1 MHQSKEIAIPEA
13 FAQGTI
19 ARSGEAGRRWVNS
32 LPARIDELCEI
43 WNLKV
48 EGPPMY
54 GEWGLV
60 FAVRGPDTP
69 AVLKVT
75 WPDGDGTLERAVT
88 ALSLWDGRGA
98 VRLLRA
104 DVERH
109 ALLLERLDSAAD
121 LSRVGVGEA
130 LHVAG
135 TLLRRLAVPAPAGF
149 PSLGTVARQIASS
162 LPRRWER
169 QGHPLPRQVVERT
182 ADLASNLAPSVGGLL
197 VNWDIHDGNV
207 LRAEREPWL
216 VIDPQTLAGDLEYGV
231 AQLLWW
237 RLEEIEAHG
246 GVEWALDR
254 IVDAAGLDAK
264 LTRAWAYVRTA
275 DYWLSGL
282 EAGLTIDPPRC
293 KRVIE
298 ALG

>member
-1 MHQSKEIAIPEA
+1 MIAVPAA
-13 FAQGTI
+13 FAERTI
-19 ARSGEAGRRWVNS
+19 ARSGEAGRRWIAS
-32 LPARIDELCEI
+32 LPGRVTELCTAWGLE
-43 WNLKV
+43 V
-48 EGPPMY
+48 EGPAMY

-75 WPDGDGTLERAVT
+75 WPDEDGTLERAVA
-88 ALSLWDGRGA
+88 ALTLWDGRGA

-104 DVERH
+104 DVGRQ

-121 LSRVGVGEA
+121 LSEIGVEEA

-135 TLLRRLAVPAPAGF
+135 TLLRRLAIPAPAEF
-149 PSLGTVARQIASS
+149 PSLGTVARRISSS
-162 LPRRWER
+162 LPRRWEQ
-169 QGHPLPRQVVERT
+169 QGRPLPRYVIEQAV
-182 ADLASNLAPSVGGLL
+182 DLASNLAPSVGNLL

-216 VIDPQTLAGDLEYGV
+216 VIDPQVLAGNPEYGV
-231 AQLLWW
+231 AQLVWW

-246 GVEWALDR
+246 GVNWALDW
-254 IVDAAGLDAK
+254 IVDAARLSAE
-264 LTRAWAYVRTA
+264 LTHAWTYVRTV

-293 KRVIE
+293 ERVIE
-298 ALG
+298 ALGRVE